1 MERMCSLWTQ
11 EKAASVWG
19 LEWEGKSNMSF
30 AYPGTDFVL
39 KQGPWSYCAP
49 ITSQLINLSCYPHLN
64 TQIITMHS
72 LSSPDILLAAWA
84 LQSPQLFIL
93 AAKIYRTAVLCQLLH
108 LALVMQAVTKN
119 IPSSKYLH
127 FSEGGRHTPMI
138 RHSRRGAGTSQVEGC
153 KVRADCIVNKS
164 SQGGFEQSVTNCEN
178 SG

>member
-1 MERMCSLWTQ
+1 MYET
-11 EKAASVWG
+11 ATSVRD
-19 LEWEGKSNMSF
+19 LQWEGKSNMSF

-39 KQGPWSYCAP
+39 KRGPWNYCAP
-49 ITSQLINLSCYPHLN
+49 ITSQLINLSCYHHLN

-93 AAKIYRTAVLCQLLH
+93 AAKIYRAAVLCQLLH
-108 LALVMQAVTKN
+108 LAPMMQAVTKNN

-138 RHSRRGAGTSQVEGC
+138 RHSGGAGTSQVEGC
-153 KVRADCIVNKS
+153 KMRAVIVL
-164 SQGGFEQSVTNCEN
+164 
-178 SG
+178 